1 MMRALL
7 DGNIKEF
14 EERLQNIF
22 LLNTSFHNLKGE
34 KVYHSLFLG
43 MLIWLRDR
51 YEVTSEGERGHG
63 RYDALLTPLNKINP
77 AFIFEFKVSK
87 TIKGLNAKAE
97 EALKQ
102 IKEKKYDVGLK
113 EKGISKVYKIGI
125 AFKGKN
131 VKVKYEIA

>member
-1 MMRALL
+1 M
-7 DGNIKEF
+7 
-14 EERLQNIF
+14 
-22 LLNTSFHNLKGE
+22 LNTSFHNLKGE

-43 MLIWLRDR
+43 MLIWLKDK
-51 YEVTSEGERGHG
+51 YEVTSEGEKVYG

-77 AFIFEFKVSK
+77 AFVFEFKVSK
-87 TIKGLNAKAE
+87 TIKGLTVKAE

-113 EKGISKVYKIGI
+113 EKKISKIYRIGI

-131 VKVKYEIA
+131 VKVRYEIE